1 MKTLKIIAATLIVAG
16 ALFWLN
22 HSLHPQPLD
31 RQSLPFFG
39 VGEVLAN
46 EAARVAHDKGRVV
59 LVNLPMDSVNSQS
72 QLQGFQET
80 LAGHH
85 HLTLVATK
93 NIDLHDT
100 TMGKIN
106 VAQLTAIIN
115 DYSNAD
121 VIVIFPPLTSLSD
134 AQLQTL
140 PKPAPKLIVMDWSMG
155 DLNLAAN
162 AGLVAAAVSTRQL
175 TSLPSDHPRTP
186 RQWFDRYYD
195 LVPLTKDN

>member
-1 MKTLKIIAATLIVAG
+1 MKTLKIIAATLTVAG

-22 HSLHPQPLD
+22 HSLHPQPID
-31 RQSLPFFG
+31 RQALPFFG

-46 EAARVAHDKGRVV
+46 ETVRVAHDKGRVV
-59 LVNLPMDSVNSQS
+59 LVNLPMDSVNSTS

-85 HLTLVATK
+85 QITLVATK
-93 NIDLHDT
+93 NIALRETDF
-100 TMGKIN
+100 GKISFP
-106 VAQLTAIIN
+106 QLAAIIN

-121 VIVIFPPLTSLSD
+121 VIVIFPALTSLSD

-140 PKPAPKLIVMDWSMG
+140 PKPSPKLVVMDWSMG
-155 DLNLAAN
+155 DLSRAAN
-162 AGLVAAAVSTRQL
+162 AGLVAAAVSTRRL
-175 TSLPSDHPRTP
+175 TALPSDHPRTP
-186 RQWFDRYYD
+186 RQWFDRYYN